1 MGSEF
6 THLDIQTI
14 SKSTSEAQLLNT
26 DPLWTVNEVA
36 DYLRMKPETIRAM
49 ARRGELPAVKV
60 GKFWRFR
67 RSALKDL
74 VQGG

>member
-6 THLDIQTI
+6 TPLAIETI

>member
-6 THLDIQTI
+6 TPLAIQTI